1 MKIRK
6 LPDSERPREKLLREG
21 KERLSNTEILAIII
35 GSGTGGRSALD
46 LASEVISLDS
56 TGIRFLAGCRP
67 EELQRVKG
75 IGRAKACEIL
85 AAAELGKRIATR
97 PRTRRMSAGDAE
109 QVAALFMEDM
119 RYSKRETFKAL
130 LLNAKGEIISI
141 ETVSVG
147 ELTSTLVHPREVFH
161 QAVKKSAA
169 AILFVHNHPS
179 GDPTPSEEDIRT
191 TKMLIDC
198 GNLLRIKVVDHLV
211 IGDGRYVSMQGM
223 GYM

>member
-97 PRTRRMSAGDAE
+97 PHEECTRIERSSDIAE
-109 QVAALFMEDM
+109 LFMEKM
-119 RYSKRETFKAL
+119 RISAWRSSIWRWTSISHCFGIIPRFKF
-130 LLNAKGEIISI
+130 SC
-141 ETVSVG
+141 
-147 ELTSTLVHPREVFH
+147 F
-161 QAVKKSAA
+161 
-169 AILFVHNHPS
+169 
-179 GDPTPSEEDIRT
+179 
-191 TKMLIDC
+191 
-198 GNLLRIKVVDHLV
+198 
-211 IGDGRYVSMQGM
+211 
-223 GYM
+223 